1 MRYDLKLFQS
11 LNEEYREKPLVP
23 KASLDRAA
31 QEKQVSKRAADLVAK
46 YKIRGERVLEVGC
59 GRGEILQALH
69 TEYGCDVV
77 GADITRYPQ
86 WDALQDA
93 APGCTLV
100 HGDLADPSVA
110 PDIGTFEFAYS
121 YSVWEHIRH
130 PFSMLK
136 RVYHLLAP
144 GGVLWLSAN
153 LYRGPKASH
162 RYREVFF
169 PWPHLLFQDEVFEQ
183 FYESIGRRPIRA
195 AWINQLTIADYLGY
209 FDRLGFK
216 TETISFSNTPIDEV
230 FYRRFADVLERFP
243 RYDLERDFIHAALR
257 RPQ

>member
-1 MRYDLKLFQS
+1 LQYDLKLFQS

-31 QEKQVSKRAADLVAK
+31 QDKTVSKRAADLVAK
-46 YKIRGERVLEVGC
+46 YKIRGERVLEIGC

-110 PDIGTFEFAYS
+110 PDIGTFEFVYS

-130 PFSMLK
+130 PFSILK

-195 AWINQLTIADYLGY
+195 AWINQLTIADYSPLLRPARVQ
-209 FDRLGFK
+209 DRGDILQHYA
-216 TETISFSNTPIDEV
+216 N
-230 FYRRFADVLERFP
+230 
-243 RYDLERDFIHAALR
+243 
-257 RPQ
+257 